1 MNEKIDNITDI
12 VLENLK
18 KIQAGQLELRNAMA
32 ELRGD
37 MRDLKETQL
46 STREEIQSLRRDVM
60 RQERNFAGLQ
70 LDMDK
75 VKSSLTPHDA

>member
-1 MNEKIDNITDI
+1 MAEAS
-12 VLENLK
+12 LELIMGLLK
-18 KIQAGQLELRNAMA
+18 KIQDGQVELRTAMV
-32 ELRGD
+32 ELRTD

-46 STREEIQSLRRDVM
+46 STREEIQALRRDVM

-75 VKSSLTPHDA
+75 VKNLIHPHHAD